1 MARKYSSLVFLS
13 LQVGLHVDHVQ
24 SFMSTSPPLMRAQLQ
39 QERDHARVAA
49 SVAISVLGTAG
60 KNNHPKG
67 IVYLNEKDDAS
78 ELSSPTFVI
87 NGDEEAY
94 DAAAAAAAATAA
106 ATSSNE
112 ENGSISYKTQELP
125 QKQQQSHIVSM
136 SDLLADSMIASAKM
150 DAMLD
155 NNATTSSK
163 VNSNSQ
169 YFETS
174 PPLSFSKY
182 LTMQVVYTN
191 CCCCFYTIWYDI
203 IRC

>member
-191 CCCCFYTIWYDI
+191 CCCCFYTI
-203 IRC
+203 